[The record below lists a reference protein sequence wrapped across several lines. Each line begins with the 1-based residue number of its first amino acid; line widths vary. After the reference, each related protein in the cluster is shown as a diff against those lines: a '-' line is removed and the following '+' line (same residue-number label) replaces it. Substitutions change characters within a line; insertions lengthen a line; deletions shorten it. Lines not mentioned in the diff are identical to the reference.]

1 MSLAER
7 ALNNAAIHNAAEI
20 TTPKWM
26 LSSMESLMQHYT
38 KRHLKMD
45 TRACDAIPA
54 PIEGRKYTLYMHI
67 PFCHTLCSFCTFH
80 RFLFKE
86 EKARAYFASLR
97 QEMHMAKALGYD
109 FEELYIG
116 GGTTTVLVDE
126 LAKTIELA
134 KTLFPAIK
142 QVSCESD
149 PLHLTSTEFMQLHG
163 LVDRLS
169 VGVQSFDRDILA
181 RTDRL
186 EKFGEPEVVFE
197 KLARAKENFPIL
209 NVDMIFGFDGQ
220 TTEVLAQDM
229 ATLRK
234 LNPRQIT
241 TYPLMVS
248 DLTKRHAATKIGTKA
263 NLANINQ
270 DIRKDYALILNSL
283 RGDYEQLTAWS
294 FGKSN
299 DEGFDEYVVN
309 ADDYLGLG
317 SGSFSFLHDNLYV
330 NSFSLRRYNEKIA
343 NGKMGVESSKAY
355 DRKAVLQYRFLLSM
369 FGGRLSKRYFK
380 EGYDANLYTALT
392 KEMAFMH
399 AIGGLETDPNDADKL
414 QATPNGLMMGLL
426 MMKNFYTG
434 MDNVRAE
441 LRRPLKASDM

>member
-7 ALNNAAIHNAAEI
+7 ALNNAAIQNAAQI

-26 LSSMESLMQHYT
+26 LTGMERLMEYYT

-54 PIEGRKYTLYMHI
+54 PMPGRKYTLYMHV

-86 EKARAYFASLR
+86 EKARTYFASLR
-97 QEMHMAKALGYD
+97 QEMQMAKALGYD

-126 LAKTIELA
+126 LARTIELA
-134 KTLFPAIK
+134 KTLFPSIK

-149 PLHLTSTEFMQLHG
+149 PLHLTSLEFTQLHG

-186 EKFGEPEVVFE
+186 GKFGEPAVVFE
-197 KLARAKENFPIL
+197 KLQRAKENFPIL
-209 NVDMIFGFDGQ
+209 NVDMIFGFEGQ
-220 TTEVLAQDM
+220 TPDVLAQDM
-229 ATLRK
+229 ATLKR
-234 LNPRQIT
+234 LDPRQIT

-248 DLTKRHAATKIGTKA
+248 DLTRRHAASKIGSKA
-263 NLANINQ
+263 QLANEAQ
-270 DIRKDYALILNSL
+270 DIREDYALILNSL
-283 RGDYEQLTAWS
+283 SGQYEQLTAWS

-299 DEGFDEYVVN
+299 AEGFDEYVVN

-343 NGKMGVESSKAY
+343 DGRMGVESSKHY
-355 DRKAVLQYRFLLSM
+355 SKKAVMQYRFLLQV
-369 FGGRLSKRYFK
+369 FGGRLSKRYF
-380 EGYDANLYTALT
+380 EEQFGSNLYTSLP

-399 AIGGLETDPNDADKL
+399 GIGGVEKCSYDPDKL

-434 MDNVRAE
+434 MDNVRAQ
-441 LRRPLKASDM
+441 LRRPLRADDM

>member
-7 ALNNAAIHNAAEI
+7 ALNNGAIQHAAQI

-26 LSSMESLMQHYT
+26 LSGMESLMQYYT

-54 PIEGRKYTLYMHI
+54 PIPGRKYTLYMHV

-86 EKARAYFASLR
+86 EKARTYFASLR

-134 KTLFPAIK
+134 KSLFPAIK

-149 PLHLTSTEFMQLHG
+149 PLHLTSLEFTQLHG

-186 EKFGEPEVVFE
+186 GKFGEPEVVFE
-197 KLARAKENFPIL
+197 KLQRAKENFPIL
-209 NVDMIFGFDGQ
+209 NVDMIFGFEGQ
-220 TTEVLAQDM
+220 TPEVLAQDM
-229 ATLRK
+229 ATLKR
-234 LNPRQIT
+234 LDPRQIT

-248 DLTKRHAATKIGTKA
+248 DLTRRHAASKIGSKA
-263 NLANINQ
+263 QLANANQ

-283 RGDYEQLTAWS
+283 RGQYEQLTAWS

-299 DEGFDEYVVN
+299 EEGFDEYVVN

-317 SGSFSFLHDNLYV
+317 SGSFSFLHDTLYV

-343 NGKMGVESSKAY
+343 RGRMGVESAKHYSQ
-355 DRKAVLQYRFLLSM
+355 KAVMQYRFLLQV
-369 FGGRLSKRYFK
+369 FGGRLSKDYFK
-380 EGYDANLYTALT
+380 QQYGRGLYTGLP

-399 AIGGLETDPNDADKL
+399 AIGGLTSCQSDSDKL

-434 MDNVRAE
+434 MDNVRAQ
-441 LRRPLKASDM
+441 LRRPLGADDM